1 MKSLILVL
9 ITLFAFSLFA
19 EDSLQIKTK
28 EQSQLQQ
35 GEMIQNRERIHAND
49 IENDQ
54 DVFIDKN
61 SDGIADDRNFQERHR
76 YWHRNRQLSGKVFRS
91 GSCHEWQKGQ
101 GGQGGQGQG
110 SGQGSGNGGGNR
122 G

>member
-1 MKSLILVL
+1 MKTIILVL

-28 EQSQLQQ
+28 EQLQLQQ

-49 IENDQ
+49 NDQ

-110 SGQGSGNGGGNR
+110 NGNGSGNGGGNR

>member
-1 MKSLILVL
+1 MKILILAL
-9 ITLFAFSLFA
+9 IIIFAFSLFA

-28 EQSQLQQ
+28 EQLQLQQ
-35 GEMIQNRERIHAND
+35 GEMTQNRERIHAND

-101 GGQGGQGQG
+101 GGQGSHGQG
-110 SGQGSGNGGGNR
+110 SGHGSGNGGGNR